1 MPNIFL
7 GGKNIEA
14 MLRADYKS
22 FPGYLAATGPP
33 GRSFQDDLLF
43 CLAHGLR
50 IRPRNMEK
58 KIPTVHRPIDTVNT
72 TRALVR
78 KPA

>member
-1 MPNIFL
+1 MQIYTLYFNCPETKQMRCPVNAC
-7 GGKNIEA
+7 KE
-14 MLRADYKS
+14 S
-22 FPGYLAATGPP
+22 V
-33 GRSFQDDLLF
+33 QDAPLL
-43 CLAHGLR
+43 CLAHGFR
-50 IRPRNMEK
+50 SRPRNMEK